1 MRDRLDTNNGQ
12 LYTNGKISA
21 GTYDFSVKVYDR
33 VHHKD
38 VVSSVTVVV
47 QEIGDDAVYN
57 SGSLRLTGERELRM
71 CASDTITPSKVC
83 V

>member
-1 MRDRLDTNNGQ
+1 MDTNNGQ

>member
-47 QEIGDDAVYN
+47 QEIGDDAVYS
-57 SGSLRLTGERELRM
+57 SGSLRLTGERCLRV
-71 CASDTITPSKVC
+71 CALQIQLHHLKC